1 MAMLTGV
8 QAVTDIYT
16 ASAGATHEALRV
28 VFPTPLPDLL
38 LSLMNGTHAQSAQF
52 LSNIRGYNSALS
64 MASSGGTIANPP
76 TGISMFAVRG
86 RMYHLIG
93 PPHPVTGQ
101 APRFAQLYIVDRGNQ
116 VQARLQ
122 HFQADDLH
130 PELLASL
137 QTLLM
142 EHNHY
147 VQQYIQVCHLHV
159 CTQHI
164 LPMRS

>member
-1 MAMLTGV
+1 
-8 QAVTDIYT
+8 
-16 ASAGATHEALRV
+16 
-28 VFPTPLPDLL
+28 
-38 LSLMNGTHAQSAQF
+38 MNGTHAQSPQF

-64 MASSGGTIANPP
+64 MASSGGMIANPP

-93 PPHPVTGQ
+93 PPHPLPGQ
-101 APRFAQLYIVDRGNQ
+101 APRFAQLYIVDGGNQ

-122 HFQADDLH
+122 HFHADDLH

-147 VQQYIQVCHLHV
+147 VQQYIQVKKWHFHVYLKYIAYNNNSYRFRVLHQV
-159 CTQHI
+159 C
-164 LPMRS
+164 LPGSRSKTVHAMRCETCRTLNL

>member
-8 QAVTDIYT
+8 QTVTDYT
-16 ASAGATHEALRV
+16 CNCRCDARSTSSGFSNA
-28 VFPTPLPDLL
+28 LPDLL
-38 LSLMNGTHAQSAQF
+38 SSLMTGTHAQSAHF

-76 TGISMFAVRG
+76 TGIFMFAVRD
-86 RMYHLIG
+86 MYHSIG
-93 PPHPVTGQ
+93 PPHHVTGQ

-147 VQQYIQVCHLHV
+147 VQQYI
-159 CTQHI
+159 
-164 LPMRS
+164 

>member
-1 MAMLTGV
+1 MT
-8 QAVTDIYT
+8 
-16 ASAGATHEALRV
+16 
-28 VFPTPLPDLL
+28 
-38 LSLMNGTHAQSAQF
+38 GTHAQSAHF

-147 VQQYIQVCHLHV
+147 VQQYIQVKVCQLHV
-159 CTQHI
+159 YPTYIAYVVIDCKYECGTHAASARHATAGV
-164 LPMRS
+164 RSS